1 MKIVLLAG
9 ADSIHTVQW
18 VNRLASIGHEV
29 FLISQHT
36 SSNLIS
42 EDVKVHILKNRGVLG
57 YFLMV
62 PKVRKLIS
70 NINPDI
76 INAHYASGYG
86 TTARLIN
93 FHPYLLSVWGSDVFI
108 FPKKSF
114 LHKLLIRNNILSA
127 DLVASTSQAMAGQVL
142 KIVPELKNI
151 SITPFG
157 VNIEE
162 FKICENDELINH
174 NTLTIGTIK
183 SMNFIYGIDILLEAF
198 SILIGLL
205 KNNNDFANI
214 EVKLRLVGGGEHLGQ
229 FKQLAFKLGIEN
241 SVEFVGPIR
250 HSDVPQELSKFDVF
264 VALSRSES
272 FGVAVIEAGAA
283 GKPVVVTDVGGL
295 PEVVIPNKTGIIVKK
310 NNPLDAAKAIEKL
323 LINYELRKLMG
334 NNAQEYI
341 SNTYSWDICLN
352 KMIVTYNQTI
362 QLHNNNNQ
370 LVKLLN

>member
-42 EDVKVHILKNRGVLG
+42 KDVKLHILKNRGILG

-93 FHPYLLSVWGSDVFI
+93 FHPYVLSVWGSDVFI
-108 FPKKSF
+108 FPNKSF

-127 DLVASTSQAMAGQVL
+127 DLVASTSHAMADQVF

-162 FKICENDELINH
+162 FKTHENDGLN
-174 NTLTIGTIK
+174 NQSTLTIGTIK

-205 KNNNDFANI
+205 KNNIEFANLDL
-214 EVKLRLVGGGEHLGQ
+214 KLRLVGEGEHLDQ
-229 FKQLAFKLGIEN
+229 FKQLALKLGIQN
-241 SVEFVGPIR
+241 SVDFTGPIR
-250 HSDVPQELSKFDVF
+250 HSDVPKELSKFDVF

-295 PEVVIPNKTGIIVKK
+295 PEVVIANKTGIIVKN

-323 LINYELRKLMG
+323 LINYELRKFMG
-334 NNAQEYI
+334 TNAQKYI

-352 KMIVTYNQTI
+352 KMIVSYKQTI
-362 QLHNNNNQ
+362 QLYNKNNR
-370 LVKLLN
+370 